1 MSAALTLPWGK
12 LGETGSHH
20 LAHHCA
26 DVAAC
31 FEALCGLPVV
41 RRRLDTAAGRAL
53 TDQDVARL
61 AMVVFLHDCG
71 KLHPGFQVRALP
83 PGAGWPGIFPRGHV
97 AEGAAL
103 FDGVA
108 DFAYAEALHV
118 AALTAWGVATNLR
131 QAAFAHH
138 GRPFTLTARD
148 REGWVRV
155 AAAGYDPLAAAQ
167 ALGGLMR
174 DWFDAAFAL
183 GGDPLPSAPSFQ
195 HLFCGLVSLADWL
208 GSTEAVFPYV
218 AEADVA
224 YMDHA
229 RHRVAQAVAGIG
241 LDASRFRAAMAGK
254 VCFETVSGGHP
265 PRPAQT
271 VTAEW
276 PLDDPLLILEAETG
290 SGKTEAALYRFAQL
304 FEAGLV
310 DSLYF
315 ALPTRAA
322 ARQIHQRVNDA
333 LVRLMGAGAPEA
345 ALAVPGYL
353 KAGAVSGQRLP
364 GFRVLW
370 DDDPDEPR
378 RLARWAAE
386 SGRRMLAATVAVGTV
401 DQAMLAALQVKHAHL
416 RAAALSRALLVID
429 EVHASDA
436 YMTNIQ
442 CHLLNLHLSR
452 GGHAMLMS
460 ATLGSEA
467 RALWLGTDRRTRRA
481 PDFDTAV
488 AAPYPAV
495 WGRKGGVKAVATD
508 GQRQKDVAMTLVAG
522 WSGAEA
528 AIPAVAAAQAG
539 AKVLVIRNTVRAA
552 IETFEAIKAL
562 GAGDRLLQV
571 ADGPALHHSR
581 FAAEDRALLDAA
593 VEAALSPKETY
604 RPVGGWIVVGTQTLE
619 QSLDIDADLLVTDLC
634 PVDVLLQ
641 RLGRL
646 HRHALPRPAGFEVAQ
661 CMVLTPEGGL
671 DRLTAPAFDNGLGA
685 FRDGGGVYRNLHAAE
700 LTRRFAIAHP
710 VWSIPGMNR
719 LLVES
724 ATHPERLD
732 ALDAELGAAWQ
743 AYRANSYG
751 RDIAEAQNAKGLRL
765 PVDQDF
771 MELAPFADE
780 DTRVRTRLGAEGALI
795 TFSAPVTGPFG
806 APVTGITLPAHWSG
820 LYSEEPV
827 AAENDG
833 ETVRFSVMETGFVYG
848 RRGLEW
854 RD

>member
-1 MSAALTLPWGK
+1 MSAVLTLPWGK
-12 LGETGSHH
+12 LGENGSHH

-31 FEALCGLPVV
+31 FDTLSGLPVV
-41 RRRLDTAAGRAL
+41 RRRLETAAGRAL
-53 TDQDVARL
+53 TEQDVARL

-83 PGAGWPGIFPRGHV
+83 PGAGWPGICPRGHV

-108 DFAYAEALHV
+108 DWAYAKALHV
-118 AALTAWGVATNLR
+118 SALKAWGVAPGLR

-138 GRPFTLTARD
+138 GRPFTFTGRD
-148 REGWVRV
+148 REGWASV

-174 DWFDAAFAL
+174 GWFDAAFAP

-218 AEADVA
+218 AEADAA

-229 RHRVAQAVAGIG
+229 RHQAALAVADIG

-271 VTAEW
+271 VTAAW

-353 KAGAVSGQRLP
+353 KAGTVSGQRLP

-370 DDDPDEPR
+370 DDDPDEPL

-442 CHLLNLHLSR
+442 SHLLNLHLSR

-460 ATLGSEA
+460 ATLAAEA

-495 WGRKGGVKAVATD
+495 WGHKGGVRSVGTAD
-508 GQRQKDVAMTLVAG
+508 QRQKDVAMTLVAG

-528 AIPAVAAAQAG
+528 AIPAVAAARAG

-552 IETFEAIKAL
+552 LETFDAIETL

-593 VEAALSPKETY
+593 VEAALSPKEMY
-604 RPVGGWIVVGTQTLE
+604 RPVGGSIVVGTQTLE
-619 QSLDIDADLLVTDLC
+619 QSLDIDADLLITDLC

-641 RLGRL
+641 RIGRL
-646 HRHALPRPAGFEVAQ
+646 HRHVLPRPAGFEVAR

-671 DRLTAPAFDNGLGA
+671 DRLTAPSFDNGLGA

-700 LTRRFAIAHP
+700 LTRRLVLSHPAWAIP
-710 VWSIPGMNR
+710 DMNR

-724 ATHPERLD
+724 ALHNDRLD
-732 ALDAELGAAWQ
+732 ALDAELGGRWP
-743 AYRANSYG
+743 AYRSTEYG
-751 RDIAEAQNAKGLRL
+751 RDIADAQGARHVRL
-765 PVDQDF
+765 PVTDDF
-771 MELAPFADE
+771 MELKPFADE
-780 DTRVRTRLGAEGALI
+780 EMTVRTRLGAEGALI
-795 TFSAPVTGPFG
+795 TFTLPVTGPFG
-806 APVTGITLPAHWSG
+806 APVTGITLPAHWGGVFSKD
-820 LYSEEPV
+820 PV
-827 AAENDG
+827 PAESDG
-833 ETVRFSVMETGFVYG
+833 ETVRFSVMEAGFVYG
-848 RRGLEW
+848 RRGLE
-854 RD
+854 RAG